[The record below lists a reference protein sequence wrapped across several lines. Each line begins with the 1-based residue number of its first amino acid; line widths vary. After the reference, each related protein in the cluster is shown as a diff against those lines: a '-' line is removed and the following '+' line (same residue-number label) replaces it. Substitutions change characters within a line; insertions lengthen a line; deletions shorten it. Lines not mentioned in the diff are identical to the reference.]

1 MCAFRE
7 ELEAL
12 ERLRPG
18 RVHFNFDHEAGGKMT
33 DLKGLVAGFS
43 QDLHLY
49 CCGPNP
55 MLQAFESAAKEA
67 GFPATQV
74 LVEYFT
80 AREEPALAGGFVVE
94 LARSGKAIPIQPGK
108 TILDTLLEHEI
119 DAPHS
124 CTQGVCATCETRVL
138 SGVPDHRDLVLT
150 EAERAANQTMMICC
164 SGSKT
169 AKLVLDL

>member
-1 MCAFRE
+1 MPLA
-7 ELEAL
+7 
-12 ERLRPG
+12 ERWNACGRAACISTSITRPVERG
-18 RVHFNFDHEAGGKMT
+18 KGSWPGSRGTFISIAAGPIR
-33 DLKGLVAGFS
+33 
-43 QDLHLY
+43 
-49 CCGPNP
+49 CCRR
-55 MLQAFESAAKEA
+55 FESAAKEA

-80 AREEPALAGGFVVE
+80 AKEEPALAGGFVVE

-108 TILDTLLEHEI
+108 TILDTLLEHGI

-124 CTQGVCATCETRVL
+124 CTQGVCTTCETRVL
-138 SGVPDHRDLVLT
+138 SGVPDQRDLVLT
-150 EAERAANQTMMICC
+150 EAERAANQTTMICC